1 MKKSLGRIAIKK
13 WWLEIDLTATVSLYL
28 HVLCILMLYFQIF
41 ARIDKKAGKPELPK
55 GLEKVFL
62 INLDEHR
69 YLCKWHVWWRVS
81 KLYWAYEFEASF
93 KSPEIIWLWIKMNE
107 TNFLSCVGLKYF
119 GFSFFERP
127 DWSWRRG
134 LFNLKVFQQG
144 PHFRV
149 LFLGGKKCL
158 EVQHTVHI
166 LRYSF

>member
-1 MKKSLGRIAIKK
+1 MF
-13 WWLEIDLTATVSLYL
+13 
-28 HVLCILMLYFQIF
+28 YFQIF
-41 ARIDKKAGKPELPK
+41 AIIDKKAGKPELPK

-69 YLCKWHVWWRVS
+69 YLCKWHVWFFRRRVS
-81 KLYWAYEFEASF
+81 KLYWAYEFKASF

-107 TNFLSCVGLKYF
+107 TNFLSCVGLRYF

-166 LRYSF
+166 LRYSFLFNTCLKWQRYSLLFPFKIS